1 MTGKKALWAQPAC
14 DPDLPE
20 QLRTLL
26 ARGRP
31 GSESPPGQEGR
42 TPTLRRWRQQRDLG
56 RHSASIIYPH
66 DLDQTDRVLLARA
79 QNAID
84 TVLGSQLRAAGL
96 LEPDEPILRR
106 HEWEVACA
114 TRELTRVRGL
124 PSADAETG
132 AMTAAVLEAQQRAL
146 MLAIEATT
154 SRVSALERYAE
165 QVASAED
172 AYEDWQAALRQAGL
186 NDVYLDLVARTAAD
200 ELAVAELDEL
210 TGRAAN
216 MAQVVKSSLGE
227 ATAAADVLVLPER
240 PAS

>member
-1 MTGKKALWAQPAC
+1 MTGTKALWAQPAC

-20 QLRTLL
+20 RLRMIV

-31 GSESPPGQEGR
+31 GSQTPPGQAER
-42 TPTLRRWRQQRDLG
+42 PPVLRRRLQQRDLG

-66 DLDQTDRVLLARA
+66 NLDQTDRVLLARA
-79 QNAID
+79 QNAVD

-96 LEPDEPILRR
+96 LEPDEPTLRR

-124 PSADAETG
+124 PSADADTG
-132 AMTAAVLEAQQRAL
+132 AMTAAVLDAQQRAL
-146 MLAIEATT
+146 TLAVEATT
-154 SRVSALERYAE
+154 SRVSALERYAD
-165 QVASAED
+165 QVAAAED
-172 AYEDWQAALRQAGL
+172 AYQDWQVALRQAGL
-186 NDVYLDLVARTAAD
+186 NDVYRDLVARTAAD

-210 TGRAAN
+210 TGRAAV
-216 MAQVVKSSLGE
+216 MAQVVKSSLRE
-227 ATAAADVLVLPER
+227 ATAAAEVLELPAR